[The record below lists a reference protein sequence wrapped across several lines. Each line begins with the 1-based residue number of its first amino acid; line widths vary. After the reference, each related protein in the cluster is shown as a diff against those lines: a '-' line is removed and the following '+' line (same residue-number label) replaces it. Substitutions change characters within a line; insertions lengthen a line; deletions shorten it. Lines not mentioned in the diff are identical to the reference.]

1 MALTTGERSALKWL
15 TAVALL
21 GSGAKLYR
29 NWRNSDDASPVSTE
43 ALSRQLVAVDSA
55 QRAGRRSGRSGRGG
69 GVAGSGGGA
78 RRSGRRNRSADGA
91 DSTAPASGGWGS
103 SANAARP
110 VVSGHSA
117 ARTKTGQLPTL
128 GPVDLDRADSAALER
143 LPRIGPALAARIV
156 ADRSANG
163 SYGSLEGLQ
172 RVRGI
177 GPKLAKSLETLVT
190 FSGISRP
197 SPVQR

>member
-1 MALTTGERSALKWL
+1 MDRADSSVIA
-15 TAVALL
+15 
-21 GSGAKLYR
+21 SGAWGR
-29 NWRNSDDASPVSTE
+29 WN
-43 ALSRQLVAVDSA
+43 DSA
-55 QRAGRRSGRSGRGG
+55 TSVRMVTRGP
-69 GVAGSGGGA
+69 GA
-78 RRSGRRNRSADGA
+78 S
-91 DSTAPASGGWGS
+91 
-103 SANAARP
+103 
-110 VVSGHSA
+110 
-117 ARTKTGQLPTL
+117 RTKTGQTPTL

-156 ADRSANG
+156 ADRSAKG
-163 SYGSLEGLQ
+163 PYGSLEGFQ